1 MSLSRFLDFT
11 GALDE
16 DLEFLSN
23 TGTERIVSIIQE
35 TVNGGGIGTVT
46 SVNTVLPVNGDIS
59 LTTDNIPEGT
69 TNKYLT
75 QTSYNTLTK
84 NILTANGDILIRKNN
99 EPDRLPIGTDTKLLS
114 VSGSDLTW
122 TNPKLNQLANL
133 APMMRENFTI
143 DPNSTSNMLNWM
155 MTQSNIFDNMILPNQ
170 DVNPFFWGT
179 RGDTDYGEWK
189 IQNTS
194 ANTLQ
199 IDTVNIVPAGIFIVF
214 QFIRSLI
221 ANIMDD
227 NLNDG
232 TVRIRVNGINSGQ
245 TGGTVQIL
253 NTTVSDLGKFRTLTQ
268 GTGITLSQNDDTIT
282 ISATA
287 TAVSLDDL
295 SDVVIT
301 TPVNNNV
308 LRYNGANWINGVLFT
323 DNVTELTNLY
333 YTNAR
338 VDTRVQS
345 YFPSKTSILAGTGVN
360 TYSNVTVPASN
371 NQALVS
377 DNTTTTGLAWKQ
389 LSLGGSYFS
398 DLQITTPINGNILSH
413 DGTKWI
419 NSSRL
424 STLETTVT
432 NQGNQIANLGSWS
445 ANQTAPIVSPQ
456 TISVNQTTFPIIRST
471 YTAFQGVA
479 PKDQNGVDMSGNVLY
494 LNTGTATTTG
504 PWNVNGGPVYANKT
518 SQEQRQTFFRLLPA
532 DLAAIQANYNSNTLW
547 LDSNIGSAG
556 NGKGVVKVNY
566 FYNNLP
572 IGTYTFKSLNRGAN
586 SPNKVYLFGCKNFD
600 QTFVFNFIADRT
612 YTLPIAGVDYDLLYQ
627 DLVRP
632 TTAGTFDVSITTTV
646 VYSAIGMFFEAPGP
660 GIGICGASLMTNSTA
675 TDTLIVGTTGTNVT
689 YTNTS
694 GSMIITRNG
703 AIAGETWSISYA
715 MLSFWYLHTI
725 VMAICRNPNVIN
737 LSNTTISDTELRINN
752 GTNNFNINNSA
763 GTTTY
768 LNIDIPNDR
777 LKIPRNPW
785 SHIYLP
791 NNVAI
796 FRVIAV
802 ANTFEKLNIGN
813 IVDGI
818 TTNNPTV
825 GCLTWDNVNN
835 QFNWN
840 VSGTFRVTFD
850 ITVQGL
856 DPQGQCDIMLR
867 NPQDNSLY
875 AGTRK
880 SFNFFN
886 GQYENISISFVC
898 SVNNTNK
905 IGVYWWLPPAAVAPS
920 SFNIICWSIVASN
933 LLTQ

>member
-1 MSLSRFLDFT
+1 MDDF
-11 GALDE
+11 GRYSKGGLKAD
-16 DLEFLSN
+16 LSN
-23 TGTERIVSIIQE
+23 ITQTGIQKISSIVE
-35 TVNGGGIGTVT
+35 NGGGGTVT
-46 SVNTVLPVNGDIS
+46 SVNNIQPVNGNIS
-59 LTTDNIPEGT
+59 LTADNIPEGT

-84 NILTANGDILIRKNN
+84 NILTANGDILIRKNG

-287 TAVSLDDL
+287 SAVSLDDL

-323 DNVTELTNLY
+323 DNVTELNSLY
-333 YTNAR
+333 FTTAR
-338 VDTRVQS
+338 VDSQVQS
-345 YFPSKTSILAGTGVN
+345 YFGSKSSVLCGTGINTFSTVTPPDVN
-360 TYSNVTVPASN
+360 NKV
-371 NQALVS
+371 LVS
-377 DNTTTTGLAWKQ
+377 DSTTTTGLVWNK
-389 LSLGGSYFS
+389 LSIGGSYFS
-398 DLQITTPINGNILSH
+398 DLTITTPVNGNALVFN
-413 DGTKWI
+413 GNAWV
-419 NSSRL
+419 NSTQV
-424 STLETTVT
+424 STNT
-432 NQGNQIANLGSWS
+432 NN
-445 ANQTAPIVSPQ
+445 IVSISGRVDNLEANSV
-456 TISVNQTTFPIIRST
+456 TITLNPAVTPYTYTYNQTTYPIIKTT
-471 YTAFQGVA
+471 YNANTNIIPQNALLQQVLNDANYENCGGSYNINGGGNLAVASLTRLATQLLLNGPTFATATLDGTNWTQQGASVGRINLNYVNNNLTPNAYTLYCASGAFLAGSNMSWWGLKNQALVAAQMLVTNIAPTAGADWDLLGNWPGGFYNGGQGV
-479 PKDQNGVDMSGNVLY
+479 KINI
-494 LNTGTATTTG
+494 NTNTTYFLIAITNPGSARISAAGIATSQTVNANYTFPTDVTLSNSTG
-504 PWNVNGGPVYANKT
+504 ALVVTKT
-518 SQEQRQTFFRLLPA
+518 SGLQNNEQWKINATALENYYVQTIVQPVIR
-532 DLAAIQANYNSNTLW
+532 NSN
-547 LDSNIGSAG
+547 
-556 NGKGVVKVNY
+556 
-566 FYNNLP
+566 
-572 IGTYTFKSLNRGAN
+572 
-586 SPNKVYLFGCKNFD
+586 
-600 QTFVFNFIADRT
+600 
-612 YTLPIAGVDYDLLYQ
+612 
-627 DLVRP
+627 LVQ
-632 TTAGTFDVSITTTV
+632 
-646 VYSAIGMFFEAPGP
+646 
-660 GIGICGASLMTNSTA
+660 L
-675 TDTLIVGTTGTNVT
+675 
-689 YTNTS
+689 TNTQ
-694 GSMIITRNG
+694 ITD
-703 AIAGETWSISYA
+703 SS
-715 MLSFWYLHTI
+715 LK
-725 VMAICRNPNVIN
+725 
-737 LSNTTISDTELRINN
+737 INN
-752 GTNNFNINNSA
+752 ATNNFTILNSA
-763 GTTTY
+763 GTNSY
-768 LNIDIPNDR
+768 LNVDVPNDR
-777 LKIPRNPW
+777 LALPRNPW

-791 NNVAI
+791 NNIAI
-796 FRVIAV
+796 FRVIAAV
-802 ANTFEKLNIGN
+802 NVFAKLNIGN
-813 IVDGI
+813 IADGI
-818 TTNNPTV
+818 ATNNPTV
-825 GCLTWDNVNN
+825 GALTWDDVNN

-840 VSGTFRVTFD
+840 VSGSFRVTFD

-875 AGTRK
+875 QGTRR